1 MKKPLLFLFLLTI
14 GFAASAQT
22 GYISNLPPS
31 QFKTAMEGEK
41 NKKLID
47 VRQDWEF
54 AKGHLANAVNIDAM
68 ADDFEKKIGE
78 IPRDTPL
85 YIYCYSGGRSAEAAE
100 KMKAMGFKKVVNM
113 TGGISAWEKAL
124 LPVVK

>member
-1 MKKPLLFLFLLTI
+1 MKKSLLFLILLTI
-14 GFAASAQT
+14 GYIAQAQT
-22 GYISNLPPS
+22 GYITNLSPT
-31 QFKTAMEGEK
+31 QFKTAMEAEK
-41 NKKLID
+41 NEKLID

-100 KMKAMGFKKVVNM
+100 KMKSMGFKKVVNM